1 VFTIRFTCKLL
12 KYLHADAL
20 HTEVAPTTVLGDW
33 YANMLFT
40 RHLRLVIC
48 VSERTLLPVFV
59 EAKDRSTFADR
70 LREAV
75 RSVMEGMGVASSLIE
90 AEVNEMSQI
99 RIGSTSSRR
108 VLGSLNEL
116 SFLSRDSINR
126 RPKTDLTALATEIAE
141 TPCSLIKYQ
150 SPRSMTLALLRNRSV
165 DA

>member
-1 VFTIRFTCKLL
+1 
-12 KYLHADAL
+12 
-20 HTEVAPTTVLGDW
+20 
-33 YANMLFT
+33 
-40 RHLRLVIC
+40 
-48 VSERTLLPVFV
+48 
-59 EAKDRSTFADR
+59 
-70 LREAV
+70 
-75 RSVMEGMGVASSLIE
+75 MEGMGVTSSLIE

-116 SFLSRDSINR
+116 SFLSRDSISR

-141 TPCSLIKYQ
+141 TACSLIKYQ